1 MWLNIGMKRPRV
13 AIFVNHPECSVQS
26 AHGIIR
32 AISSEYD
39 TACFTVDDIR
49 DSYFRRYHLIAFP
62 GGIGDS
68 NSWHKIL
75 APTQEVIHNQI
86 ALGKRYLGICMGAY
100 WAGPHYYNLLKNIDT
115 KQYIKRRDAKVRR
128 SFATTTEVAWR
139 GRQEQMFFYDGCSLI
154 GRKRNFRTIA
164 TYTNGDPAAI
174 IQGRIGVIGP
184 HPESDVYWYD
194 KPYLQPY
201 WHKYYHHRLLL
212 GFVNEL
218 MKR

>member
-1 MWLNIGMKRPRV
+1 V